1 MKYFMGVYGLFL
13 IFFYVLLKELVEGSE
28 EVTVNIQEDDECDE
42 EENEEDQDEK
52 EEETENCEE
61 DDVWSEGSSSFG
73 QSSPKAMV
81 IFFFTYHCY
90 VPTYILRF
98 LFSLSRLVL

>member
-1 MKYFMGVYGLFL
+1 MGYFW
-13 IFFYVLLKELVEGSE
+13 FFYVLLKELVEGSE

-73 QSSPKAMV
+73 QSSPKVMV
-81 IFFFTYHCY
+81 ISFFLHFI
-90 VPTYILRF
+90 VPTYISRF
-98 LFSLSRLVL
+98 LFSLSRWVL